1 MTNPNTKN
9 DFFIFDA
16 DRFTE
21 LASENI
27 IKQGLNTFSEN
38 RVFEL
43 DYTENHIRAL
53 VEDAEIDDPCSVEL
67 TETDEGHLETHCS
80 CNNDATVCRHAVAT
94 LYAYADQFAVDG
106 GELNGA
112 IDEAILER
120 VRKGRNEVNVKQMS
134 GDLNFGV
141 WQASSITS
149 STHWQQ
155 SYQVQIR
162 SLTQRLNYCTCPDL
176 ANNRLGT
183 CKHIEAVL
191 HRIQKHKNYKTALKN
206 AGNAPAF
213 SYLSWE
219 SASHPCIKIHRS
231 TLQSEELA
239 TLLNTWFNSEGL
251 FKERLPEGFFR
262 FAEAVY
268 GRDDVHVGE
277 DSMNHVQKLSQE
289 AAQTVRGMQIQ
300 AEIVRSGGVLPG
312 IRAKLFPY
320 QVEGVAFLASKG
332 RALLADDMGLGKT
345 LQAIT
350 AAHWLAE
357 NENVERVLV
366 VCPASLKHQWAREI
380 EKFTG
385 HKAQIVQG
393 VASARHVQ
401 YRASSRF
408 TIINYELVLRD
419 LTVISSVLRP
429 DLLILDEAQRIK
441 NWQTKIASTI
451 KLIPSRH
458 AFILSGTPLENRL
471 QDLYSLLQVVDAR
484 VLGPLWRCMLDFHIT
499 DERGKVIGYRNLSE
513 LRRRLKPVMLRRDR
527 ALVSDQLPER
537 TEVRLDI
544 PMRNDQIELHD
555 DALSAAGKL
564 ATIAKKRPL
573 TPSEQNRLMAALQTA
588 RMACNAAG
596 LVDKETEGSPKLD
609 ELARLLEELCLQSNR
624 KAVIFSQWERMT
636 AMVEKL
642 ALSMG
647 LGFVRLHGGVPTHK
661 RGELMDRFRD
671 DDAVQL
677 FISTDAGGVGLNL
690 QSATVLIN
698 LDMPWNPAVLEQR
711 IARVHRLGQK
721 SNVQIFL
728 LIAENSYEG
737 RVAQLVQGK
746 RELFN
751 SVINP
756 EAEED
761 VVGVS
766 KKMLES
772 LIEDLTASPQKS
784 TPSSEK
790 TLDIEPPEIAEL
802 PTSIQTQDVKRGDT
816 ETDQQIHAIIQ
827 QLQSEFGARI
837 ERIIGANGGLLVS
850 VRTLSEEDEQCVQAL
865 SSVIPVVLVSPSTLA
880 GLKRLGSIPQGETL
894 FDQQLNE
901 PPKIHP
907 LLQKAR
913 EQMEAAEILLQRDC
927 HTGVMALLGSAL
939 LSLVAVLSDNSQPP
953 NTEQATLW
961 LYSEA
966 LPNGRLTIEQTTGIV
981 RTLSL
986 AQAVTIPATLVQQSM
1001 DDARALFAM
1010 MVEQL

>member
-1 MTNPNTKN
+1 MANPDTKN
-9 DFFIFDA
+9 DFFIYDA
-16 DRFTE
+16 DRFAE
-21 LASENI
+21 LVSESI
-27 IKQGLNTFSEN
+27 VKQGLDTFNEN
-38 RVFEL
+38 RVFDLE
-43 DYTENHIRAL
+43 YTEKYIRAQ
-53 VEDAEIDDPCSVEL
+53 VEDAQSDEPCLVKL
-67 TETDEGHLETHCS
+67 TETDDGLLETDCTCDS
-80 CNNDATVCRHAVAT
+80 GESVCRHAVAA
-94 LYAYADQFAVDG
+94 LYAYADQFEVV
-106 GELNGA
+106 GEVLNGA

-120 VRKGRNEVNVKQMS
+120 VRKGRNEVNVKQIS
-134 GDLNFGV
+134 GDLHFGT

-155 SYQVQIR
+155 VYQVQIR
-162 SLTQRLNYCTCPDL
+162 SLTQRVNYCTCPDL

-191 HRIQKHKNYKTALKN
+191 HRIQKDERYKTALNN
-206 AGNAPAF
+206 AENAPAF
-213 SYLSWE
+213 TYLTWE
-219 SASHPCIKIHRS
+219 SATHPCIKVRRS
-231 TLQSEELA
+231 ARQDESLTV
-239 TLLNTWFNSEGL
+239 LLDSYFDREGI

-262 FAEAVY
+262 FVEAVY
-268 GRDDVHVGE
+268 GRDDVYVGE
-277 DSMNHVQKLSQE
+277 DSIAHVRSLSQE
-289 AAQTVRGMQIQ
+289 AAQTVRGVQIQ

-345 LQAIT
+345 LQAIS

-357 NENVERVLV
+357 NESVERVLV

-393 VASARHVQ
+393 GAAARQVQ
-401 YRASSRF
+401 YRAPCRF
-408 TIINYELVLRD
+408 TIVNYELVLRD
-419 LTVISSVLRP
+419 LSVIGGDLRP

-458 AFILSGTPLENRL
+458 AFVLSGTPLENRL

-513 LRRRLKPVMLRRDR
+513 LRQRLKTVMLRRDR
-527 ALVSDQLPER
+527 ALISDQLPER

-555 DALSAAGKL
+555 YALAAAGKL
-564 ATIAKKRPL
+564 AQIAKRRPL
-573 TPSEQNRLMAALQTA
+573 TPNEQNRLMAALQSA

-596 LVDKETEGSPKLD
+596 LVDKESEGSPKLD
-609 ELARLLEELCLQSNR
+609 ELARILEELCLQSNR

-642 ALSMG
+642 VVTMG
-647 LGFVRLHGGVPTHK
+647 LGCVRLHGGVPTHK
-661 RGELMDRFRD
+661 RGELMDRFQN
-671 DDAVQL
+671 DDAVQV

-690 QSATVLIN
+690 QAATVLIN

-711 IARVHRLGQK
+711 IARVHRLGQR

-728 LIAENSYEG
+728 LLAENSYEE

-746 RELFN
+746 RLLFN
-751 SVINP
+751 NVVNP

-766 KKMLES
+766 KQMLQT
-772 LIEDLTASPQKS
+772 LIEDLTS
-784 TPSSEK
+784 TQAPSSLSEE
-790 TLDIEPPEIAEL
+790 TLDEVLPEITEESTSNAVPVIKSGDAEV
-802 PTSIQTQDVKRGDT
+802 DR
-816 ETDQQIHAIIQ
+816 QIHDIIQ

-837 ERIIGANGGLLVS
+837 ERIVGANGGLLVAI
-850 VRTLSEEDEQCVQAL
+850 RHLREEEEYCGQAL
-865 SSVIPVVLVSPSTLA
+865 SGVIPVVLVSPSTLA
-880 GLKRLGSIPQGETL
+880 GLKRLGTITQSETL
-894 FDQQLNE
+894 FDQQVVI
-901 PPKIHP
+901 PPMEHP
-907 LLQKAR
+907 LVQKTR
-913 EQMEAAEILLQRDC
+913 EQLEAAEILLQRDC
-927 HTGVMALLGSAL
+927 QAGVMALLGSAL
-939 LSLVAVLSDNSQPP
+939 LSLVAVLSDASQQPS
-953 NTEQATLW
+953 TEQATLW
-961 LYSEA
+961 LYGEA
-966 LPNGRLTIEQTTGIV
+966 MPNGRLTMEQVTGIV

-986 AQAVTIPATLVQQSM
+986 AQAAAVPSSLVQQSM
-1001 DDARALFAM
+1001 DDARALLALM
-1010 MVEQL
+1010 LRQ